1 MIRVAKWILL
11 ILFCGCYV
19 SLMGILAHRARKVQ
33 IRINWRDQ
41 MDRLLEA
48 SGGKLKK
55 NQQRY
60 EKKKVYLSQIGAAYL
75 IGRTVLPEEYLLFQI
90 SLAILFG
97 MLGGS
102 CFGGI
107 GLLGS
112 VVGFFAPTVLLNVL
126 NDRDNK
132 RILRDIKGI
141 YDTILIKT
149 QGGMFLTSAIMEC
162 YKHTRNRRLKRALY
176 EMTGQIIAR
185 CDLLETIDAFR
196 LKFRNQYIDN
206 LCIILKQSLD
216 SGKTVEILQ
225 SIQDQLSDMQNA
237 VNLQMRN
244 RLNAKVM
251 MVQMLLYLTIVIFC
265 VGAAFVAI
273 GSDFRF

>member
-1 MIRVAKWILL
+1 MIEIAKWILR
-11 ILFCGCYV
+11 ILFCGCYA
-19 SLMGILAHRARKVQ
+19 SLIGIFAHRARKMQ
-33 IRINWRDQ
+33 IRVNWRDQ
-41 MDRLLEA
+41 MDWLL
-48 SGGKLKK
+48 SDCGDKLKK

-60 EKKKVYLSQIGAAYL
+60 EAKKIYLSQIGAAYL
-75 IGRTVLPEEYLLFQI
+75 IGRPVLPEEYLLLQI
-90 SLAILFG
+90 SLAVLFG
-97 MLGGS
+97 LLGGVS
-102 CFGGI
+102 FGGI

-112 VVGFFAPTVLLNVL
+112 VVGFFAPPVLLHVL

-162 YKHTRNRRLKRALY
+162 YRHTRNRRLKRALY

-185 CDLLETIDAFR
+185 CDLMETIDAFR
-196 LKFRNQYIDN
+196 VKFRNKYIDN

-225 SIQDQLSDMQNA
+225 SIQDQLTDMQNA
-237 VNLQMRN
+237 VNLQLRN